1 MGLIGRARA
10 AAERVAGA
18 AGGGGGRVVAR
29 PRQHHRA
36 RPPPRPPRLSTWGAG
51 PALCCVPRRCECPGR
66 DRAPARA
73 AGARVACVRGG
84 ARLPGLTR
92 RARDAVHQLPPA
104 RLGPGAAAA
113 PERARRD
120 CVRHALDLGGRPAGA
135 AVRPRRARPRAGR
148 AGRRRRRAGRA
159 AERRARVGRARERG
173 AARPRRRAVGRPGR
187 RLRRHHQRARP
198 PAACANGA
206 RWLQA
211 RCMRAAQGRPRA
223 CQRMSWWRLCGV
235 PSEGRAEQHRC
246 GGIRMRFGAVSTR
259 KDGPACAP
267 PRAAAGARRRRRLC
281 RR

>member
-29 PRQHHRA
+29 PRQYHRA

-113 PERARRD
+113 PGRARRD
-120 CVRHALDLGGRPAGA
+120 RVRHAPDLGGRSAGA
-135 AVRPRRARPRAGR
+135 AGRPRRARPRAGR
-148 AGRRRRRAGRA
+148 AARRRRRAGRA

-173 AARPRRRAVGRPGR
+173 AARPRRRPAERPGR

-198 PAACANGA
+198 PAACAAGRTLAACTVHACGAAPGA
-206 RWLQA
+206 RL
-211 RCMRAAQGRPRA
+211 RTRLFRP
-223 CQRMSWWRLCGV
+223 CGA
-235 PSEGRAEQHRC
+235 PSEGRAERRRF
-246 GGIRMRFGAVSTR
+246 GGIRMRVSIL
-259 KDGPACAP
+259 
-267 PRAAAGARRRRRLC
+267 PR
-281 RR
+281 